1 MSLHDHIEKVII
13 TEDEIKAKIADLGAK
28 ISEEFAGQE
37 LTLLSI
43 LHGSFL
49 FAAGLYPFSK
59 LLQIYSLLDLCRA
72 IKGVHVMI
80 DFMSVSSYGDESES
94 QVLSRSFH

>member
-1 MSLHDHIEKVII
+1 MSLHDHIEKIII
-13 TEDEIKAKIADLGAK
+13 TEDEIKVKIAELGAK

-49 FAAGLYPFSK
+49 FAAGIFSV
-59 LLQIYSLLDLCRA
+59 LFFVLILSICAGQSRA
-72 IKGVHVMI
+72 
-80 DFMSVSSYGDESES
+80 FT
-94 QVLSRSFH
+94 LRSTL

>member
-1 MSLHDHIEKVII
+1 MSESLHEHIEKVII
-13 TEDEIKAKIADLGAK
+13 TEDEIKVKIAELGAK
-28 ISEEFAGQE
+28 ISEEFAGEE

-49 FAAGLYPFSK
+49 FAAGMLHLSISCLDSIP
-59 LLQIYSLLDLCRA
+59 DLCRA
-72 IKGVHVMI
+72 IKGVHVAI

-94 QVLSRSFH
+94 QVSSAN